1 MMSRVTHRV
10 INSKTG
16 RSKGLCE
23 CKLKVFALSN
33 MPGNS
38 AYHTSHS
45 SEETSSFCKLQGSLV
60 CSPKLAQVMF
70 SLWNEIRG

>member
-10 INSKTG
+10 INSKTR

-33 MPGNS
+33 MPGSS

-45 SEETSSFCKLQGSLV
+45 PEETSLFCKLLGSLV
-60 CSPKLAQVMF
+60 CSPKLAQAMF
-70 SLWNEIRG
+70 SVWNEIRI